1 MIRSV
6 FPLFLLA
13 TLFIGQ
19 AASIEPVAEVAGARV
34 LDFDVFLNDREV
46 GHHRFEL
53 LEQGE
58 SIEVSSTMS
67 LDFKV
72 FEIKRVKYRHQA
84 NEIWQS
90 GCLVALQS
98 ETEKQGDTVAV
109 EASTDQ
115 SGLVIQRP
123 KEVETI
129 AGCVRGFSYWNP
141 QWLEGDNLLNAET
154 GINVPVAISSRFS
167 EQDNIT
173 HIKVALPKVDIELQ
187 YDAAGEWLSLQTEL
201 LIGGTLRYQRV
212 L

>member
-1 MIRSV
+1 
-6 FPLFLLA
+6 
-13 TLFIGQ
+13 
-19 AASIEPVAEVAGARV
+19 
-34 LDFDVFLNDREV
+34 V

-53 LEQGE
+53 REQGE

-72 FEIKRVKYRHQA
+72 FKIKRVKYRHQA

-98 ETEKQGDTVAV
+98 ETEKQGNAVAIQ
-109 EASTDQ
+109 ASTDE

-154 GINVPVAISSRFS
+154 GINIPVAISSRFS

-173 HIKVALPKVDIELQ
+173 HIKVALPKADIELQ

>member
-6 FPLFLLA
+6 LIVLFV
-13 TLFIGQ
+13 FSVGQ
-19 AASIEPVAEVAGARV
+19 VVGIEPGPESEAASKRV
-34 LDFDVFLNDREV
+34 LDFAVFLNDREV
-46 GHHRFEL
+46 GEHKFEL

-58 SIEVSSTMS
+58 SIDVSSTMS
-67 LDFKV
+67 LDFKL
-72 FEIKRVKYRHQA
+72 FKIKRIKYRHQA

-98 ETEKQGDTVAV
+98 ETEKQGNAVAV
-109 EASTDQ
+109 EANSDQ
-115 SGLVIQRP
+115 TGLVIQRP

-129 AGCVRGFSYWNP
+129 TGCVRGFSYWNP
-141 QWLEGDNLLNAET
+141 QWLEGGYLLNAET
-154 GINVPVAISSRFS
+154 GINVPVEISSRFS

-173 HIKVALPKVDIELQ
+173 HIKLALPKVDIDLQ
-187 YDAAGEWLSLQTEL
+187 YDAAGDWLSLQTKL